1 MVADKSGK
9 SGEFLFGRCVPD
21 FFDGWRSFEGVWFM
35 GPLGLKMAGVDLNH
49 FGLNLKT
56 SMDFTD
62 LKKTYTGF
70 KA

>member
-1 MVADKSGK
+1 
-9 SGEFLFGRCVPD
+9 
-21 FFDGWRSFEGVWFM
+21 M